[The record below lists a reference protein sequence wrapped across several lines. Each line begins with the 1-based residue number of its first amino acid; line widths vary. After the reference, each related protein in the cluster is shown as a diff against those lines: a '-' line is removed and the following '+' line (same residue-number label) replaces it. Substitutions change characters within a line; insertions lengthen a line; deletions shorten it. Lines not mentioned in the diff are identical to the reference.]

1 MPSASATQ
9 KLKEEKGSRASS
21 VSKDPESPSSDLQ
34 ESSYLKELQKTLRN
48 AVKKL
53 NSFAKVDAI
62 IAENPNKSLD
72 ELIEEKKIN
81 NDQKAQVL
89 KKPTIQA
96 TIAQAEEQ
104 IGHYKQFAAQYEDRL
119 VAQKAELVKAHEA
132 ELEAVRNNAIADAT
146 EASKKALHQQFYTVT
161 KFLCAAAIL
170 RRDGDAVTTESRA
183 FEGVLFEVYAG
194 NQSAVNSLLKIA
206 EGADEKV
213 NAVEGTTLDFT
224 YGDVKQASDKFAPPE
239 ETTEVASEATPT
251 TDPTTDPTVA
261 NAGLTELQDTSFGTQ
276 AEPAASQVDQLA
288 PPAQTLVSD
297 AGNSIAEQTW
307 APTSDESSEWVKLPR
322 NPDETDTGLQA
333 TPASA
338 DAGLNN
344 GSVGAD
350 ISTQGENGAKA
361 GGRRRHGQRG
371 GRGRNDA
378 KRAGE
383 GRGGE
388 GRGEGRAGEGRAGE
402 GRAGEGRGGEGR
414 AGEGRAGEGRVGE
427 GRGRGGRRGG
437 RGGRGRG
444 SASGPASGS
453 AEAPA
458 SSE

>member
-1 MPSASATQ
+1 MPPASATQ
-9 KLKEEKGSRASS
+9 KLKDEEKGSRASS
-21 VSKDPESPSSDLQ
+21 VCKDPESPISDGQ

-48 AVKKL
+48 AMKKL
-53 NSFAKVDAI
+53 NSLAKVDAI
-62 IAENPNKSLD
+62 VAENPDKSLD
-72 ELIEEKKIN
+72 QLIEEKKIN

-89 KKPTIQA
+89 KKPTLQA
-96 TIAQAEEQ
+96 TIAQVEEQ
-104 IGHYKQFAAQYEDRL
+104 IGHYKQFAVQYEDRL
-119 VAQKAELVKAHEA
+119 AAQKAALVKAHEA

-146 EASKKALHQQFYTVT
+146 EASKKALRQQFYTVT

-239 ETTEVASEATPT
+239 ETTEVVSEATPT

-261 NAGLTELQDTSFGTQ
+261 NAGLTELQDTSFGAQ
-276 AEPAASQVDQLA
+276 AGPAASEADQLA

-344 GSVGAD
+344 GSAGAD
-350 ISTQGENGAKA
+350 VTTQGENSAKS

-388 GRGEGRAGEGRAGE
+388 GRGEGRTGESRAGE
-402 GRAGEGRGGEGR
+402 GRAGD
-414 AGEGRAGEGRVGE
+414 GRVGE

-444 SASGPASGS
+444 GASGPASS
-453 AEAPA
+453 SVEAPA